1 MTYEINENGYQVM
14 KVKEV
19 VTTKQ
24 TAIVKTHHDM
34 VYVTDLSYDG
44 VNKKVSASVFKW
56 DESTSQHTLDAAHAT
71 PIIFEYEGTQVEST
85 PVDGVAI
92 IDFVTDVAGEHIV
105 KTVNEKMRNGEVI
118 INV

>member
-1 MTYEINENGYQVM
+1 MRLEVAGHEILSVE
-14 KVKEV
+14 EV
-19 VTTKQ
+19 ATEKQ
-24 TAIVKTHHDM
+24 TAIVKTHKGM

-44 VNKKVSASVFKW
+44 VNKKVSASVLKW
-56 DESTSQHTLDAAHAT
+56 NESTSQHTLDTAYAA

-85 PVDGVAI
+85 PVDGVAV

-105 KTVNEKMRNGEVI
+105 KTVNEKMRNGEVV